1 MQILGFKIDGIYK
14 AICDVYYI
22 ATAIVQ
28 VKYGNQSGSPVGK
41 GLDLE
46 KEEELQEGDKI

>member
-22 ATAIVQ
+22 ATAFVQ
-28 VKYGNQSGSPVGK
+28 VKYGNCSGEPSGVGK
-41 GLDLE
+41 VVA
-46 KEEELQEGDKI
+46 EEERLQEGDSI